1 MPELRPSYLND
12 IETRRTLMI
21 NDCKIRLN
29 IKNETC
35 SENIS
40 EAQCSLNS
48 ITMNSGHDSIKMR
61 NIKKSEELVILT
73 IKSGSSK
80 ELYQIQQYFDKIL
93 QINGTVKN
101 CIVLQCPSLY
111 KMYNDDCECIINKIE
126 LFCKHWNVRCINIGK
141 NKNLFSS
148 FFTYCI
154 KYIWFCDVTQN
165 Y

>member
-40 EAQCSLNS
+40 EALCSLN
-48 ITMNSGHDSIKMR
+48 INSGYDSMKV
-61 NIKKSEELVILT
+61 NDYKNSEELVILT
-73 IKSGSSK
+73 IKSGSTD
-80 ELYQIQQYFDKIL
+80 ELNQIQQYFDRIL
-93 QINGTVKN
+93 QINGTVKK
-101 CIVLQCPSLY
+101 CIVLRSPSLY
-111 KMYNDDCECIINKIE
+111 KMYNDDCECIINNKIE
-126 LFCKHWNVRCINIGK
+126 LFCKHWNVRCINIDK
-141 NKNLFSS
+141 NKNLYSS

-154 KYIWFCDVTQN
+154 KYIWFCDVTQS